1 MLSSWQ
7 KNEER
12 DAHMLSS
19 RKPNLW
25 RHNRTAYLFLL
36 PWLLGFFCLTLGP
49 MLGSFYLS
57 LTKFNLLTPPRWLGM
72 DNYIRIFTD
81 DATFL
86 HSLKLTF
93 VYVLFSVPLRLFFAL
108 MVAMALNKGI
118 RALGIYRMIYYIP
131 SLLGGSVAIAI
142 VWRKIFDGDGLFNN
156 FLSLFGIQG
165 PSWIAHPDYVLS
177 TIITLSV
184 WQFGSAMVIFLAG
197 LKQVPADLYEAA
209 QVDGAGRL
217 RQFFRITLPLL
228 SPVIFFNLVMSIINS
243 FQVFT
248 PGFVIGDGRGGPIDS
263 TMFYT
268 LYLYLKGFS
277 FFDMGYA
284 SALAWIMLV
293 VIGVLTAIVFVTSKY
308 WVFYGDGKDER
319 G

>member
-1 MLSSWQ
+1 MSSLGKTALSRQ
-7 KNEER
+7 
-12 DAHMLSS
+12 
-19 RKPNLW
+19 
-25 RHNRTAYLFLL
+25 NRTAYLFLL
-36 PWLLGFFCLTLGP
+36 PWLVGFFCLTMGP
-49 MLGSFYLS
+49 MLGSLYLS
-57 LTKFNLLTPPRWLGM
+57 FTKFNLLNAPRWLGL
-72 DNYIRIFTD
+72 DNYVQIFKED
-81 DATFL
+81 DSFYHSMGITFQYAL
-86 HSLKLTF
+86 L
-93 VYVLFSVPLRLFFAL
+93 SVPLRLIFAL
-108 MVAMALNKGI
+108 MVALALNKGI
-118 RALGIYRMIYYIP
+118 RALGVYRTVYYIP

-142 VWRKIFDGDGLFNN
+142 VWRKIFDGDGLFNQ
-156 FLSLFGIQG
+156 FLSWFGIQG
-165 PSWIAHPDYVLS
+165 PAWVAHPDYILS

-197 LKQVPADLYEAA
+197 LKQVPADLYEAS
-209 QVDGAGRL
+209 QVDGAGKV
-217 RQFFRITLPLL
+217 RQFFQITLPLL

-248 PGFVIGDGRGGPIDS
+248 PGYVIGDGRGGPVNS
-263 TMFYT
+263 TLFYT

>member
-1 MLSSWQ
+1 MSSLGKTALSRQ
-7 KNEER
+7 
-12 DAHMLSS
+12 
-19 RKPNLW
+19 
-25 RHNRTAYLFLL
+25 NRTAYLFLL
-36 PWLLGFFCLTLGP
+36 PWLVGFFCLTLGP
-49 MLGSFYLS
+49 MLGSLYLS
-57 LTKFNLLTPPRWLGM
+57 FTKFNLLNAPRWLGL
-72 DNYIRIFTD
+72 DNYVQIFNED
-81 DATFL
+81 DSFY
-86 HSLKLTF
+86 HSMGLTF
-93 VYVLFSVPLRLFFAL
+93 QYALLSVPLRLIFAL
-108 MVAMALNKGI
+108 IVALALNKGI
-118 RALGIYRMIYYIP
+118 RALGVYRTVYYIP

-142 VWRKIFDGDGLFNN
+142 VWRKIFDGDGLFNQ
-156 FLSLFGIQG
+156 FLSWFGIQG
-165 PSWIAHPDYVLS
+165 PSWVAHPDYILS

-197 LKQVPADLYEAA
+197 LKQVPADLYEAS
-209 QVDGAGRL
+209 QVDGAGKV

-248 PGFVIGDGRGGPIDS
+248 PGYVIGDGRGGPLNS
-263 TMFYT
+263 TLFYT

>member
-1 MLSSWQ
+1 MASLGKTALSRQ
-7 KNEER
+7 
-12 DAHMLSS
+12 
-19 RKPNLW
+19 
-25 RHNRTAYLFLL
+25 NRTAYLFLL
-36 PWLLGFFCLTLGP
+36 PWLIGFFCLTLGP

-57 LTKFNLLTPPRWLGM
+57 LTKFNLLNSPRWLGF
-72 DNYIRIFTD
+72 DNYVQIFKED
-81 DATFL
+81 DSFY
-86 HSLKLTF
+86 HSMGLTF
-93 VYVLFSVPLRLFFAL
+93 EYALLSVPLRLIFAL

-118 RALGIYRMIYYIP
+118 RALGVYRTVYYIP
-131 SLLGGSVAIAI
+131 SLLGGSIAIAI
-142 VWRKIFDGDGLFNN
+142 VWRKIFDGDGLFNQ
-156 FLSLFGIQG
+156 FLSWFGIQG
-165 PSWIAHPDYVLS
+165 PAWVAHPDYILS

-197 LKQVPADLYEAA
+197 LKQVPADLYEAS
-209 QVDGAGRL
+209 QVDGAGKVK
-217 RQFFRITLPLL
+217 QFFQITLPLL

-248 PGFVIGDGRGGPIDS
+248 PGYVIGDGRGGPLNS

-293 VIGVLTAIVFVTSKY
+293 VIGALTAIVFVTSKY

>member
-1 MLSSWQ
+1 MSSLS
-7 KNEER
+7 KT
-12 DAHMLSS
+12 ALS
-19 RKPNLW
+19 RQ
-25 RHNRTAYLFLL
+25 NRTAYLFLL
-36 PWLLGFFCLTLGP
+36 PWLVGFFCLTLGP
-49 MLGSFYLS
+49 MLGSLYLS
-57 LTKFNLLTPPRWLGM
+57 FTKFNLLNAPRWLGL
-72 DNYIRIFTD
+72 DNYVQIFNED
-81 DATFL
+81 DSFFHSMGITFQYAL
-86 HSLKLTF
+86 L
-93 VYVLFSVPLRLFFAL
+93 SVPLRLIFAL
-108 MVAMALNKGI
+108 IVALALNKGI
-118 RALGIYRMIYYIP
+118 RALGVYRTVYYIP

-142 VWRKIFDGDGLFNN
+142 VWRKIFDGDGLFNQ
-156 FLSLFGIQG
+156 FLSWFGIQG
-165 PSWIAHPDYVLS
+165 PAWVAHPDYIMS

-197 LKQVPADLYEAA
+197 LKQVPADLYEAS
-209 QVDGAGRL
+209 QVDGAGKV
-217 RQFFRITLPLL
+217 RQFFQITLPLL

-248 PGFVIGDGRGGPIDS
+248 PGYVIGDGRGGPVNS
-263 TMFYT
+263 TLFYT

-308 WVFYGDGKDER
+308 WVFYGDAKDER

>member
-1 MLSSWQ
+1 MSSLGKTALSRQ
-7 KNEER
+7 
-12 DAHMLSS
+12 
-19 RKPNLW
+19 
-25 RHNRTAYLFLL
+25 NRTAYLFLL
-36 PWLLGFFCLTLGP
+36 PWLVGFFCLTLGP
-49 MLGSFYLS
+49 MLGSLYLS
-57 LTKFNLLTPPRWLGM
+57 FTKFNLLNAPRWLGL
-72 DNYIRIFTD
+72 DNYVQIFNED
-81 DATFL
+81 DSFY
-86 HSLKLTF
+86 HSMGLTF
-93 VYVLFSVPLRLFFAL
+93 QYALLSVPLRLIFAL
-108 MVAMALNKGI
+108 MVALALNKGI
-118 RALGIYRMIYYIP
+118 RALGVYRTVYYIP

-142 VWRKIFDGDGLFNN
+142 VWRKIFDGDGLFNQ
-156 FLSLFGIQG
+156 FLSWFGIQG
-165 PSWIAHPDYVLS
+165 PSWVAHPDYILS

-197 LKQVPADLYEAA
+197 LKQVPADLYEAS
-209 QVDGAGRL
+209 QVDGAGKV
-217 RQFFRITLPLL
+217 RQFFQITLPLL

-248 PGFVIGDGRGGPIDS
+248 PGYVIGDGRGGPLNS
-263 TMFYT
+263 TLFYT

-293 VIGVLTAIVFVTSKY
+293 VIGVLTAIVFMTSKY

>member
-1 MLSSWQ
+1 MSSLGKSALSRQ
-7 KNEER
+7 
-12 DAHMLSS
+12 
-19 RKPNLW
+19 
-25 RHNRTAYLFLL
+25 NRTAYLFLL
-36 PWLLGFFCLTLGP
+36 PWLIGFFCLTLGP

-57 LTKFNLLTPPRWLGM
+57 LTKYNLLNSPKWLGF
-72 DNYIRIFTD
+72 DNYVQIFKED
-81 DATFL
+81 DSFYHSMGVTFKYAIV
-86 HSLKLTF
+86 SVPLKLTF
-93 VYVLFSVPLRLFFAL
+93 AL
-108 MVAMALNKGI
+108 LVALALNKGI
-118 RALGIYRMIYYIP
+118 RALGVYRTVYYIP

-142 VWRKIFDGDGLFNN
+142 VWRKIFDGDGIFNQ
-156 FLSLFGIQG
+156 FLSWFGIQG
-165 PSWIAHPDYVLS
+165 PAWVAHPDYIMS

-197 LKQVPADLYEAA
+197 LKQVPADLYEASE
-209 QVDGAGRL
+209 VDGAGKV
-217 RQFFRITLPLL
+217 RQFFSITLPLL

-248 PGFVIGDGRGGPIDS
+248 PGFVIGDGRGGPINS
-263 TMFYT
+263 TLFYT

-319 G
+319 